1 MNEKYYKVIAANGL
15 SPTKSF
21 NYSDY
26 LPKDGKPGK
35 WLPEIKEAE
44 IRKSGYYASKYWNM
58 WYVEGA
64 RIYEVEAENVF
75 KSETPGVE
83 KQICCAKMRLLRD
96 VTEELLATLPEQE
109 IQCDSSGKAP
119 YNTGIFNTGI
129 GNTGSYNPGNFNT
142 GNRNTGNLNR
152 GDFNTGDSNSGI
164 DNVGDN
170 NDGSGNVGCNNTG
183 HSNTGSFNIG
193 SFNTGDF
200 NCGYANCGSFNKGN
214 RNVGNWNIGSYN
226 AGFFNTTDAC
236 VRMFNK
242 PTNLK
247 ISQVKIPKWLNYK
260 DPKKAFL
267 KAEKGDVILAL
278 KLPNFDFEIFEKL
291 TGISKLDFQEKL
303 GSDFPQAF

>member
-1 MNEKYYKVIAANGL
+1 MAEKYYKVIAQNGL

-21 NYSDY
+21 DYSEY
-26 LPKDGKPGK
+26 LPKGGKAGK
-35 WLPEIKEAE
+35 WLPEIENAE

-64 RIYEVEAENVF
+64 RIYEVEVEGVE
-75 KSETPGVE
+75 KSETFGVE

-96 VTEELLATLPEQE
+96 VTEELLATLAPAETQPNAVQE
-109 IQCDSSGKAP
+109 SPC
-119 YNTGIFNTGI
+119 NTGIFNTGI
-129 GNTGSYNPGNFNT
+129 GNTGSFNPGNFNT

-170 NDGSGNVGCNNTG
+170 NDGSANVGCNNIG
-183 HSNTGSFNIG
+183 HSNTGNGNIG

-200 NCGYANCGSFNKGN
+200 NRGYANCGSFNKGN

-226 AGFFNTTDAC
+226 AGFFNTEDSC

-247 ISQVKIPKWLNYK
+247 ISELKLPKWLNFRDAK
-260 DPKKAFL
+260 SAFL
-267 KAEKGDVILAL
+267 KAENSEAEAAL
-278 KLPNFDFEIFEKL
+278 KLPNFDFEIFEKV
-291 TGISKLDFQEKL
+291 TGISKADFERKL
-303 GSDFPQAF
+303 GRKL

>member
-1 MNEKYYKVIAANGL
+1 MAEKYYKVIAQSGL

-21 NYSDY
+21 DYSRY
-26 LPKDGKPGK
+26 LPKNGEAGE
-35 WLPEIKEAE
+35 WLPEIKNAE

-64 RIYEVEAENVF
+64 RIYEVEVEGVE
-75 KSETPGVE
+75 KSETFGVE
-83 KQICCAKMRLLRD
+83 KQICCARMRLLRD
-96 VTEELLATLPEQE
+96 VTEELLATLAPAETQPNAV
-109 IQCDSSGKAP
+109 QKRP

-129 GNTGSYNPGNFNT
+129 GNTGSFNTGNFNT

-170 NDGSGNVGCNNTG
+170 NDGSANVGCNNIG
-183 HSNTGSFNIG
+183 HSNTGNGNIG

-200 NCGYANCGSFNKGN
+200 NRGYANCGSFNKGN

-226 AGFFNTTDAC
+226 AGFFNTEDSC

-247 ISQVKIPKWLNYK
+247 ISEVKLPKWLNFRDAK
-260 DPKKAFL
+260 SAFL
-267 KAEKGDVILAL
+267 KAENSEAEAAL
-278 KLPNFDFEIFEKL
+278 NLPNFDFEIFEKV
-291 TGISKLDFQEKL
+291 TGISKSDFEKKL
-303 GSDFPQAF
+303 GRKL